1 VVSRAPRR
9 DAVANRE
16 KLLLAA
22 LGTLRRDG
30 TAPMSV
36 IAGEAGVGVG
46 TLYRH
51 FRDREALLDALQVR
65 SIAMVARLLDDVM
78 SRAGSGVEALEEFLT
93 GTVRHGSELFLP
105 HHGAPRSQA
114 PEYADLNRHVW
125 QRAGQMVER
134 GRDDGTLR
142 VDLTARDVIMFGSLI
157 AVPMPAVDDW
167 PAVAGRQIE
176 LFLDAAR
183 RR

>member
-1 VVSRAPRR
+1 MSRAPRR

-51 FRDREALLDALQVR
+51 FRDREALLDALRVR
-65 SIAMVARLLDDVM
+65 SIAMVDRLLDDV
-78 SRAGSGVEALEEFLT
+78 L
-93 GTVRHGSELFLP
+93 
-105 HHGAPRSQA
+105 PRSPNGAAGPRNSLRRTAPSCSEQA
-114 PEYADLNRHVW
+114 
-125 QRAGQMVER
+125 
-134 GRDDGTLR
+134 R
-142 VDLTARDVIMFGSLI
+142 V
-157 AVPMPAVDDW
+157 
-167 PAVAGRQIE
+167 
-176 LFLDAAR
+176 AR
-183 RR
+183 RTRDTA